1 MKHIVPFLLFV
12 CLMAISGIASYAVP
26 VQNGVSWN
34 LAQYRSA
41 HISNVHYSLAFNIP
55 EDVSKP
61 VSFDETIVFLW
72 SGNEDLQID
81 FQGTENQLKETL
93 IVNGHNIKTNWKDEH
108 IIIAAH
114 DLVQGENHIS
124 IGGLCGD
131 KALNRHEEYMYTL
144 FVPDHA
150 RSVFPCFDQPDLK
163 AHFELTLSVP
173 DGWTAIS
180 NAPLKNE
187 QNRLDVTKIDA
198 DNSVNQFFFSETSR
212 PIPTYLFSFTAGKF
226 NVQTATRD
234 GRSFTALYRETD
246 PQKVAQLSIVFD
258 QVALS
263 LRWMEDYTGIAYPF
277 EKYDFVILPGYQF
290 GGMEHPGCIQF
301 TDWEIFLGPN
311 PTPDEERTRLNLLAH
326 ETSHMWFGDLVT
338 MRWFDDVW
346 TKEVYANFMA
356 DKISRE
362 QFPDIDHD
370 LAFIKAHYPTAMS
383 TDRTQ
388 GTHPIQQPLDNLNK
402 AGLLYGNIIYH
413 KAPIMMRKLEQE
425 KGADA
430 LQQGLRSYLSR
441 YAYGNATWDDLIA
454 ELDKF
459 APEHSAQSFSDVWV
473 KQKGM
478 PVVNSSNL
486 MHDVVRL
493 VQSDP
498 YGRGL
503 MWKQGFDIGYVD
515 EDGQFCEYPIYMND
529 YEYLLSSSYSKGLY
543 LNSNAE
549 GYGQFALNSEGMA
562 IMSEAWKTMRDNDK
576 ARYAAVLNLY
586 ENYHLGNITA
596 EELMKVLLNFLFHE
610 NNELIASTT
619 CTFINNLISRI
630 DREPRAGIEQ
640 QLFEMMQ
647 THSLPSVSQTLL
659 RQLSLKAISPSVV
672 GKLYDIWENHSASFL
687 NNRDYMRMA
696 YHLAIML
703 PERWRDILAIQKERL
718 TTDDERR
725 EFEFVSRACNPD
737 NQVQQQLFNELL
749 EVENRRVEPWA
760 RTMLALLNDPVR
772 EPWSNRYL
780 VPGLDELEEI
790 QQTGDIFFPGYWL
803 SSLLD
808 GHCSQEARETVTKW
822 IDAHPELAPALKNKL
837 LENAYWLLDVR
848 QCHNSP

>member
-1 MKHIVPFLLFV
+1 MKQMMRLFV
-12 CLMAISGIASYAVP
+12 AACLMAISGITVQAVP
-26 VQNGVSWN
+26 VENGVSWA
-34 LAQYRSA
+34 LAQYRST
-41 HISNVHYSLAFNIP
+41 HISDVNYNLSFTVPAEKSNPVYFEETLMFNWTG
-55 EDVSKP
+55 K
-61 VSFDETIVFLW
+61 
-72 SGNEDLQID
+72 EDLQID
-81 FQGTENQLKETL
+81 FQGDANQLSKE
-93 IVNGHNIKTNWKDEH
+93 IHVNGTRLKTVLSNEH
-108 IIIAAH
+108 IVIPLQYLI
-114 DLVQGENHIS
+114 QGDNSVSIS
-124 IGGLCGD
+124 GYSGD
-131 KALNRHEEYMYTL
+131 KALNRSDDYMYTL

-163 AHFELTLSVP
+163 AVFDLTLNIP
-173 DGWTAIS
+173 EGWVSIS
-180 NAPLKNE
+180 NK
-187 QNRLDVTKIDA
+187 TKK
-198 DNSVNQFFFSETSR
+198 
-212 PIPTYLFSFTAGKF
+212 PIPTYLFSFTAGRF
-226 NVQTATRD
+226 NMKTAMRD
-234 GRSFTALYRETD
+234 GRLLTALYREND
-246 PQKVAQLSIVFD
+246 PDKVAQLPIVFD

-263 LRWMEDYTGIAYPF
+263 LRWMEDYTGIPYPF
-277 EKYDFVILPGYQF
+277 EQYSFVILPGYQF

-311 PTPDEERTRLNLLAH
+311 PTPDEERTRLNLIAH
-326 ETSHMWFGDLVT
+326 ETAHMWFGDLVT

-370 LAFIKAHYPTAMS
+370 LAFIKAHYPIAMS
-383 TDRTQ
+383 TDRTR
-388 GTHPIQQPLDNLNK
+388 GTHPIQQPLENLNK

-430 LQQGLRSYLSR
+430 LQQGLRSYLNR

-478 PVVNSSNL
+478 PIVTSANL
-486 MHDVVRL
+486 MQNVVR
-493 VQSDP
+493 VAQSDP

-503 MWKQGFDIGYVD
+503 MWKQGFDIGYMD
-515 EDGQFCEYPIYMND
+515 EDGLFCEHPIYMND
-529 YEYLLSSSYSKGLY
+529 YEYLLSSSYSKGLF

-562 IMSEAWKTMRDNDK
+562 LMSEAWKTMQVNDR

-596 EELMKVLLNFLFHE
+596 EDLTETLLNFLSHE

-619 CTFINNLISRI
+619 CSFISNLISRL
-630 DREPRAGIEQ
+630 DKEPRAETEEQ
-640 QLFEMMQ
+640 LYEMMQ
-647 THSLPSVSQTLL
+647 HHSLQSVRQTLL
-659 RQLSLKAISPSVV
+659 RQLSLKAISPIIVD
-672 GKLYDIWENHSASFL
+672 KLYGIWEKHSASFL

-703 PERWRDILAIQKERL
+703 PEQCQDILAVQKERL

-749 EVENRRVEPWA
+749 EAENRRIEPWA

-790 QQTGDIFFPGYWL
+790 QRTGDIFFPGYWL
-803 SSLLD
+803 SSLLE
-808 GHCSQEARETVTKW
+808 GHRSQEARETVIKW
-822 IDAHPELAPALKNKL
+822 IDTHPQLVPALKNKL
-837 LENAYWLLDVR
+837 LENAYWLLDM
-848 QCHNSP
+848 